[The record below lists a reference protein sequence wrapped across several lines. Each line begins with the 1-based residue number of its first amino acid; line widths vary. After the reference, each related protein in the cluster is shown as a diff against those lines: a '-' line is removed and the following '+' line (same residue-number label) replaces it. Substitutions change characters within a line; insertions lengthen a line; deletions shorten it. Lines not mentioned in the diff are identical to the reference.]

1 MSMHLIKGVQVHGR
15 TKQKPINASEFEAEF
30 REYNKEAR
38 RNNVP
43 QMQFKTLEDYV
54 AYRSGTGKKSKDK
67 PFVHIS
73 AKTLSNNKL
82 DKIIVYNSNKMNY
95 NSSDSTTKKDTQH
108 YSGNYMIGIAT
119 MHKSNL
125 VPVTRDGDPKEYS
138 TMRRS

>member
-1 MSMHLIKGVQVHGR
+1 
-15 TKQKPINASEFEAEF
+15 
-30 REYNKEAR
+30 
-38 RNNVP
+38 
-43 QMQFKTLEDYV
+43 
-54 AYRSGTGKKSKDK
+54 
-67 PFVHIS
+67 VHIS

-95 NSSDSTTKKDTQH
+95 NSSDSTIKTDTQH
-108 YSGNYMIGIAT
+108 YSGNYIIGIAT